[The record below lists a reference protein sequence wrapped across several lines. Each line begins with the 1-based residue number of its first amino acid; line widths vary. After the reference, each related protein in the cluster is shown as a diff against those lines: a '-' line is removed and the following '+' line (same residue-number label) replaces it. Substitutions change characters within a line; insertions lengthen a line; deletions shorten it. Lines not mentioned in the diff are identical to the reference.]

1 MRADLL
7 SNIYEVKRYLKE
19 SGSTNDAIIELLMDM
34 TLGEIEG
41 EVRRSLKLQRH
52 RETHNWQK
60 SIWLQHAPIM
70 NVVSVTGGTMALS
83 FDDDWQVDLRRRI
96 LYPYSMGNAAS
107 ALNALR
113 IEYDAGY
120 FEARINSSNN
130 KIDFEETDE
139 VELTATVAV
148 GNYNRPETDGETY
161 IKSPATLVAAAIA
174 VALNDVGESEYTVSY
189 DIYSARSILSSD
201 LAGGGGVFN
210 LRWNTGSHAA
220 QTIGAKLGYDVSADD
235 TGAAEYE
242 SDYNDDCA
250 PADLKAIFLSMCRIA
265 WERYQQESL
274 LAQVTSERIPDGS
287 SITYK
292 YAFDLDKIL
301 PMFARQL
308 ERYQPLA
315 IG

>member
-7 SNIYEVKRYLKE
+7 SNIYEVKKYLKE
-19 SGSTNDAIIELLMDM
+19 AGSTNDAIIELLMDM

-52 RETHNWQK
+52 RETHNWHRY
-60 SIWLQHAPIM
+60 IWLQHAPVM
-70 NVVSVTGGTMALS
+70 NVISVKGGTTVLT
-83 FDDDWQVDLRRRI
+83 FDDDWQIDLRRRI
-96 LYPYSMGNAAS
+96 LYPYSMGNAPS
-107 ALNALR
+107 ALNALL

-120 FEARINSSNN
+120 FDARINSSNN
-130 KIDFEETDE
+130 KIDFEETDG
-139 VELTATVAV
+139 VELTAIVAV
-148 GNYNRPETDGETY
+148 GNYNRPETDGVTY
-161 IKSPATLVAAAIA
+161 IKSPASLLAEA
-174 VALNDVGESEYTVSY
+174 VATALNAAGASTYTVGY
-189 DIYSARSILSSD
+189 DSYSAHSTLTSN
-201 LAGGGGVFN
+201 LAGGAGIFN
-210 LRWNTGSHAA
+210 LLWNTGSHAG
-220 QTIGAKLGYDVSADD
+220 QSIGAKLGYDVSADD
-235 TGAAEYE
+235 TGVPTYE

-250 PADLKAIFLSMCRIA
+250 PTDLKAIFLSMCRIA

-292 YAFDLDKIL
+292 YAFDVDKIL
-301 PMFARQL
+301 PMFTKQL